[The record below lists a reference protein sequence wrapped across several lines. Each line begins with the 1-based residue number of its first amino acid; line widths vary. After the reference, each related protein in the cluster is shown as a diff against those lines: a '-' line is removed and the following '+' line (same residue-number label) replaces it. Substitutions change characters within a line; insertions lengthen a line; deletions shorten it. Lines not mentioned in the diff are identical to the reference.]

1 MGMGRSRVGR
11 MGQMWKRE
19 KEKVPRWLAT
29 ERRFRFERDGRIK
42 ITLPRLRCLEDRE
55 EEEGL
60 EE

>member
-1 MGMGRSRVGR
+1 